1 MSSSAFNAN
10 FSETTEVPMAHTSR
24 GKDFRGYNN
33 PIRPRRGWHRAR
45 RPYSCEALP
54 AAGGRGVLGV
64 PPHGTARIPRTTR
77 RVPPSGGCVAQRLQ
91 RKLQTT
97 VMDTLPS
104 HLSQAIL
111 PHDGASGDDPMSGE
125 RIAEYLGQND
135 LRVTTVPDEQAVKSL
150 LEEKFVDLILLNVKL
165 PTQDAITL
173 AKRLREL
180 SAIPIILLTDRS
192 EAADR
197 VMGLEMGADDC
208 LTSPTPRAL
217 LARIR
222 ALLRR
227 QRTGM
232 RQRHSNEVRAYRFD
246 GWQLNLGARR
256 LTAPDGR
263 QIALRNREFSLL
275 VLFLGSPQRVFTRRQ
290 LLRLSCLHSDR

>member
-1 MSSSAFNAN
+1 
-10 FSETTEVPMAHTSR
+10 
-24 GKDFRGYNN
+24 
-33 PIRPRRGWHRAR
+33 
-45 RPYSCEALP
+45 
-54 AAGGRGVLGV
+54 
-64 PPHGTARIPRTTR
+64 
-77 RVPPSGGCVAQRLQ
+77 
-91 RKLQTT
+91 
-97 VMDTLPS
+97 MDTMPS
-104 HLSQAIL
+104 HPSHQAVL
-111 PHDGASGDDPMSGE
+111 PHVVTIDDDPMN
-125 RIAEYLGQND
+125 RKQIAEYLGQND

-150 LEEKFVDLILLNVKL
+150 LGEKFVDLILLNVKL

-180 SAIPIILLTDRS
+180 SAIPVILLTDRS

-232 RQRHSNEVRAYRFD
+232 QQRHSNEVRAHRFD
-246 GWQLNLGARR
+246 GWELNLGTRR

-263 QIALRNREFSLL
+263 HVALRNREFSLL

-290 LLRLSCLHSDR
+290 LLKLSCLHSDVVLDRAIDLQIARLRRKIERDRAQPRYIRTERGVGYRFAVPVETIY